1 MGSALYYALS
11 NGFIAGWNISRQTND
26 EVRNEWGE
34 IRAMNGPSGN
44 ILLSKSEDSWTG
56 NLLPNTIIARR
67 QNRSSSPEP
76 VYKFIK
82 KGDNNNINQTVNVTI
97 SRKEDNVDGLFISAV
112 NDGVENVNDYE
123 LKLWPC
129 ESNTGFEFWQ
139 EVGKF
144 PNIAGIESKN

>member
-1 MGSALYYALS
+1 VGSALYYALS

-34 IRAMNGPSGN
+34 IKSMKAPIGN

-82 KGDNNNINQTVNVTI
+82 KGD
-97 SRKEDNVDGLFISAV
+97 E
-112 NDGVENVNDYE
+112 
-123 LKLWPC
+123 
-129 ESNTGFEFWQ
+129 
-139 EVGKF
+139 
-144 PNIAGIESKN
+144 